1 MDAARRFLV
10 ILVISPSLLMTRTSS
25 VDADVDDFIPVVLIL
40 VDPITE
46 SENNLGVKD
55 PVLDRVMYLLFSIKG
70 KIQIR
75 MPLQEDIFSAM
86 VIKESISVSPDLA
99 ERETLNARK
108 YRNIKKFS
116 IFQSQI
122 SQECYFPCS

>member
-55 PVLDRVMYLLFSIKG
+55 PVLDRVMYLLFSTKEI
-70 KIQIR
+70 IQIR
-75 MPLQEDIFSAM
+75 MPLQEGIFSAT
-86 VIKESISVSPDLA
+86 VKKESISVSPDLA
-99 ERETLNARK
+99 EHEIL
-108 YRNIKKFS
+108 
-116 IFQSQI
+116 
-122 SQECYFPCS
+122 CSKV